1 MECVS
6 CHRSYIGE
14 NPLCADC
21 KLMESEAEE

>member
-14 NPLCADC
+14 NPLCVDC
-21 KLMESEAEE
+21 ELMESEAEE